1 MHVHNRVTE
10 YDIHSLACRVPYQ
23 HKVSCQV
30 QVIGAV
36 SEYNITLP
44 GNNKNALARCR
55 GMR

>member
-44 GNNKNALARCR
+44 VNNKNALARCR